1 MIYIDTK
8 STDVYYN
15 FGVEYYFSRE
25 KNLGDDVFLMWR
37 TTPTLM
43 IGKFQNTLEEID
55 AKYAREHGIKV
66 VRRLSGG
73 GTIYTDMGGWQFS
86 YITKTCGIE
95 IDFERFISPIVEI
108 LRSLG
113 LDASLT
119 GRNDITVG
127 GKKVSGNTQFKLGE
141 TTVHHGS
148 LLFSTDLGE
157 LVRSSTPNP
166 YKITSK
172 AISSV
177 RERVTNISE
186 HLSSPMTA
194 EEFRDMTVNKLTTER
209 YEITPEDDERIRVL
223 AREKFEDEKIIYAA
237 SPKFDI
243 EKNFHLEG
251 GEFTIGYSVYRG
263 KITEAGIHGDFF
275 AGVSAEEIENA
286 LIGCD
291 FTPEA
296 VSAALAKFDGMIY
309 KTGTDELV
317 RGIFE

>member
-25 KNLGDDVFLMWR
+25 KNLRDDVFLMWR

-66 VRRLSGG
+66 VRRMSGG

-95 IDFERFISPIVEI
+95 IEFERFISPIVEI

-127 GKKVSGNTQFKLGE
+127 GKKVSGNTQFKLGDV
-141 TTVHHGS
+141 TVHHGS

-186 HLSSPMTA
+186 HLAAPMTT
-194 EEFRDMTVNKLTTER
+194 EEFRDMAVNKLTTEK
-209 YEITPEDDERIRVL
+209 YEITPEDDERIRIL

-243 EKNFHLEG
+243 EKNFHLDG

-296 VSAALAKFDGMIY
+296 VSAALRKFDGMIY